1 MIFPKTIDHL
11 PLVKTKIRQKFSN
24 IVMIEEKLES
34 LGVKLPNPPTPAGS
48 YVPAV
53 KTGNLLF
60 ISGQIPMEEGKVLFT
75 GKVTDDN
82 LETAQKSARM
92 CAINLL
98 AQIKRELGSLDKVTK
113 IVRLSGF
120 VNSDAEFYQH
130 PKVINPAS
138 DLFFEVFGDKGKHS
152 RIAVGV
158 ACLPLN
164 SMTEIDAIVEFS
176 D

>member
-1 MIFPKTIDHL
+1 
-11 PLVKTKIRQKFSN
+11 
-24 IVMIEEKLES
+24 MIEEKISS
-34 LGVKLPNPPTPAGS
+34 LKITLPTPPTPAGS
-48 YVPAV
+48 YIPAV

-60 ISGQIPMEEGKVLFT
+60 ISGQIPMEEGKVKFT

-82 LETAQKSARM
+82 LETAQKSAKM

-98 AQIKRELGSLDKVTK
+98 AQMKRELGNLDKVTR

-120 VNSDAEFYQH
+120 VNSDPEFYQH
-130 PKVINPAS
+130 PKVINAAS
-138 DLFFEVFGDKGKHS
+138 DLIFEIFGDKGKHS

-158 ACLPLN
+158 TCLPLN

-176 D
+176 E

>member
-1 MIFPKTIDHL
+1 
-11 PLVKTKIRQKFSN
+11 
-24 IVMIEEKLES
+24 MIEEKLKLLEI
-34 LGVKLPNPPTPAGS
+34 KLPNPPTPAGS
-48 YVPAV
+48 YVPV
-53 KTGNLLF
+53 IRTGNLLF
-60 ISGQIPMEEGKVLFT
+60 ISGQIPMNNNKVIYT
-75 GKVTDDN
+75 GKVSDGN

-92 CAINLL
+92 CAINII
-98 AQIKRELGSLDKVTK
+98 AQIKKELGNLDKVSR

-120 VNSDAEFYQH
+120 VNSVPEFSQQ

-138 DLFFEVFGDKGKHS
+138 DLFFEVFGEKGKHS

-158 ACLPLN
+158 ASLPLN

>member
-1 MIFPKTIDHL
+1 
-11 PLVKTKIRQKFSN
+11 
-24 IVMIEEKLES
+24 MIEEKLDS
-34 LGVKLPNPPTPAGS
+34 LGIKLPTPPTPAGS

-60 ISGQIPMEEGKVLFT
+60 ISGQIPMENGKVIFT
-75 GKVTDDN
+75 GKVSEEN
-82 LETAQKSARM
+82 LEVAQKSARM

-98 AQIKRELGSLDKVTK
+98 AQIKRELGDLDKVTK

-120 VNSDAEFYQH
+120 VNSVPEFSQQ

-138 DLFFEVFGDKGKHS
+138 DLFFEIFGEKGKHS

-158 ACLPLN
+158 ANLPLN
-164 SMTEIDAIVEFS
+164 SMTEIDAIVEFL